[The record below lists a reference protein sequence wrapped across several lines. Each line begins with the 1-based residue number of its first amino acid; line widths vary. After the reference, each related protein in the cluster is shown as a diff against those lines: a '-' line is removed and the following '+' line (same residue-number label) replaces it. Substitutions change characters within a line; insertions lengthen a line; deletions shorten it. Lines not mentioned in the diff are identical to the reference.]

1 MFKELFKIFREI
13 PYDLRG
19 NNGIISCKFA
29 AIFYYIIFLIRS
41 HNIPNY
47 MEVLAAFMKY
57 IFRHHSFSHPKLESL
72 QYSFGFGYLPINPEE
87 YDVITSILDLDIDSV
102 RDPTILEMG
111 ISEVAQDGTKHISHY
126 FVLAMHREG
135 DEVLIDLISA
145 WGGKLVYIHQYMKRI
160 TREELA
166 ALMDDILTLEDFDID
181 VKTLRTSSSR
191 MGASLLSMPEIPEI
205 QSRPMFK
212 FFFDPAFGKKI
223 RVVDKHDFS
232 MNPSKRERY
241 FNVNSEMASILAY
254 VSYKSTKKHPRYN
267 VSLIKF
273 NRVTSSM
280 DEVFSDFLENYPEH
294 KPTRF
299 LEPKLHEVSRSRVTR
314 SKSTNRRSRRQ
325 KSK

>member
-1 MFKELFKIFREI
+1 
-13 PYDLRG
+13 
-19 NNGIISCKFA
+19 
-29 AIFYYIIFLIRS
+29 
-41 HNIPNY
+41 

-57 IFRHHSFSHPKLESL
+57 IFKGHSFSHPKLASL

-87 YDVITSILDLDIDSV
+87 YDVITSIRDLNIDAV

-126 FVLAMHREG
+126 FVLSMHREG

-145 WGGKLVYIHQYMKRI
+145 WGSKLVYIRQFMKRI

-166 ALMDDILTLEDFDID
+166 ALIEDILTLEDFDMD
-181 VKTLRTSSSR
+181 VNMRTSSSR
-191 MGASLLSMPEIPEI
+191 RMHSLLSMPDIPEI

-212 FFFDPAFGKKI
+212 FFFDPAYGKKL
-223 RVVDKHDFS
+223 RVVDKHDFP
-232 MNPSKRERY
+232 MNPRKRERY
-241 FNVNSEMASILAY
+241 FNVSSEMASILAY

-273 NRVTSSM
+273 NNVTSSM
-280 DEVFSDFLENYPEH
+280 DEVFSDFLETYPHHPEY
-294 KPTRF
+294 KIRLDRTLTRKSPTLTR
-299 LEPKLHEVSRSRVTR
+299 KSRRVT
-314 SKSTNRRSRRQ
+314 RQ